1 MKKITI
7 FDTEVQIC
15 DSVPDEETGNAIN
28 YVINF
33 LRSDIRDFASIS
45 VYMQGDSFDV
55 NYTVNTMT
63 GVEEHFKMGEDE
75 FVFIEPRDAFSD
87 DDDESE
93 EESDNSA
100 YCNNDMS
107 EQIIEA
113 MDNAARQTQRL
124 ADQIAWNTFWG
135 K

>member
-28 YVINF
+28 YVIDF
-33 LRSDIRDFASIS
+33 LHSDIRDFASIA

-55 NYTVNTMT
+55 NYTVNTLT
-63 GVEEHFKMGEDE
+63 GVEEHFKMSEDE
-75 FVFIEPRDAFSD
+75 FVFIGPGDAFSD
-87 DDDESE
+87 DDDESKE
-93 EESDNSA
+93 EAENSA

-113 MDNAARQTQRL
+113 IDNAARQTQRL